1 MRPLHSLV
9 EQALVFWYSVELIQS
24 VSFVCVYSLQL
35 SVFLL
40 VDLKAM
46 RQKQSLCLS
55 ANDHVPEVP
64 VFLFSTQEAHRL
76 KLKRLR
82 IRKRVLMLYLYL
94 EPYLFTSLAIV
105 SQYIN
110 LVILDHLIHNREP
123 IAVGGKPSHN
133 DLFAPVIVTIVGC
146 LDKLPGVI
154 LHKPYV
160 AP

>member
-9 EQALVFWYSVELIQS
+9 KQALVFWHSIELIQP
-24 VSFVCVYSLQL
+24 VPFVGVYSLQL
-35 SVFLL
+35 PVFLL

-46 RQKQSLCLS
+46 RQKQSLRLS

-64 VFLFSTQEAHRL
+64 VFLFSTQEAHGL
-76 KLKRLR
+76 KLKRIR
-82 IRKRVLMLYLYL
+82 IRERVLVLYLYL
-94 EPYLFTSLAIV
+94 EAYLFTSLAIV

-110 LVILDHLIHNREP
+110 LVILDHLIHYREP
-123 IAVGGKPSHN
+123 IAVGGKPAHN
-133 DLFAPVIVTIVGC
+133 DLFAPVIVTIIGC

>member
-9 EQALVFWYSVELIQS
+9 KQALVFWYPVEFIQP
-24 VSFVCVYSLQL
+24 VPFVGVYSLQL
-35 SVFLL
+35 PILFL

-55 ANDHVPEVP
+55 ANDHIPEVP
-64 VFLFSTQEAHRL
+64 VLLFSTQKAHRL
-76 KLKRLR
+76 KLKRIR

-94 EPYLFTSLAIV
+94 EAYLFTSLAIV

-110 LVILDHLIHNREP
+110 LVILDHLIHDREP
-123 IAVGGKPSHN
+123 IAVGGKPAHY
-133 DLFAPVIVTIVGC
+133 DLFAPVIVSIVGC
-146 LDKLPGVI
+146 LDKLAGVI